1 MTENDI
7 PQEVHDFI
15 QSLLP
20 DDVGTHTIGRWVV
33 HFEGFSGI
41 CMEDVERRI
50 ALPDSDPQSV
60 NSLGDVLDE
69 VDEEFRLTLG
79 DSFIASGI
87 CGRDDEPIAY
97 AVGYVEPAPK
107 PETVVSLGFGFS

>member
-7 PQEVHDFI
+7 PKEVHDFI

-20 DDVGTHTIGRWVV
+20 DDAGTETLGCWVV

-50 ALPDSDPQSV
+50 ALPASDPQSV

-69 VDEEFRLTLG
+69 VDEEFRIALG
-79 DSFIASGI
+79 DKFIASGS
-87 CGRDDEPIAY
+87 CGHEDEPIVY
-97 AVGYVEPAPK
+97 AVGYVEP
-107 PETVVSLGFGFS
+107 ETVI